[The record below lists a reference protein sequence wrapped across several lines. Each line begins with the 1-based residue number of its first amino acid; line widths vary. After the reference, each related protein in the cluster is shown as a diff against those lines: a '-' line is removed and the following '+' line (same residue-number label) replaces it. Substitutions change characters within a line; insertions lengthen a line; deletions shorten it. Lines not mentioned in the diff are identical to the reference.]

1 MKNENKSE
9 TPEFLKG
16 STVDEKGL
24 PLRMKIGGERRLD
37 QPYNSSKKF
46 KLVWNRLQG
55 VVLVPDDAGQ
65 PRN

>member
-1 MKNENKSE
+1 MKNENKSD

-37 QPYNSSKKF
+37 QPYESSKKF
-46 KLVWNRLQG
+46 KLTWNRVEG
-55 VVLVPDDAGQ
+55 VLISPSED
-65 PRN
+65 